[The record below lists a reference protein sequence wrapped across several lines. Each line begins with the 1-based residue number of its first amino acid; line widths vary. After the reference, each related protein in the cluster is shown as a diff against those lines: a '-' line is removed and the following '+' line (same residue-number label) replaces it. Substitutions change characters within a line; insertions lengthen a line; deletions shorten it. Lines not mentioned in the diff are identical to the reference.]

1 MSQLENTNHCGGV
14 NCPFEYSCV
23 DGCMNPKVR
32 QGTVAE
38 LAVTHLQTELSK
50 AQERNSE
57 LMKQLR
63 IFYNELRDRA
73 VEYTDDSKKDIH
85 INNSMFFRG
94 KSEAYSHA
102 AKKLNN
108 IFQWL
113 NIKL

>member
-50 AQERNSE
+50 AQERV
-57 LMKQLR
+57 
-63 IFYNELRDRA
+63 NELEDLLDDLLRNYELGKRVDDKILA
-73 VEYTDDSKKDIH
+73 VLDPK
-85 INNSMFFRG
+85 RP
-94 KSEAYSHA
+94 
-102 AKKLNN
+102 
-108 IFQWL
+108 QP
-113 NIKL
+113 